1 MLNLVFSI
9 YSFSERRNVRV
20 KYPFS
25 NNIVL
30 LVLYAPS
37 GSFKLI
43 FSFFYSMPPT
53 PASAQCL
60 SPDQDVFAVASHS
73 FGNDGS
79 STHRIRLF
87 DVNSSQIKLTLMDN
101 LVHKKK
107 GGDIASSKRESGVG
121 PILLTYDRSGRF
133 LVSADKGSTTFTV
146 WDVTRGVVLH
156 KIDLPEG
163 CVVLDVSSSHCD
175 VSSDTDLETSIFAL
189 MAVTQNSSG
198 ESSRKLIAQQYDVS
212 KGKGKILKKIKTGT
226 DLSADDDDGRLA
238 VSPDQSMLAVGTVF
252 GGVRILDASTGQRIR
267 KYKKHLIGRKGL
279 SLLSFSADSRLLM
292 CGLVTGDAVHVLE
305 CKGGHE
311 NGNGSSSSGVRTLAI
326 DSPPL
331 YANTTILTKEAST
344 SLIVAVT
351 CSSGSV
357 MIFEFESYI
366 NGVISTASDN
376 DISAST
382 SASCYSKDEK
392 VDAMMSSFSTTSDK
406 LLIGRKLSSV
416 DLVFES
422 VSYIQKN
429 ERSATLMKEIKV
441 GVEPLKEE
449 NDTVS
454 RSTNSSR
461 KRGVDVLGPG
471 EVGIDTAVKD
481 SSIFVEKIK
490 KFRPD
495 DNQSDGVVDDSDGQ
509 IDNDGL
515 SIADRIRA
523 LNASA
528 EDSDISLPLVTRG
541 ARKIPTTQ
549 GLTAVLKQG
558 LASSDTN
565 QLETAF
571 QCTDKSVI
579 ETTVMK
585 LNGSEVID
593 LLGEVIQ
600 RISAKPMRTA
610 LLAVW
615 LRTILVKHSGL
626 LMNDVEL
633 AKKLAPLNNLLKER
647 VGTQAGFLKLQGR
660 LNLLASRK

>member
-1 MLNLVFSI
+1 MS
-9 YSFSERRNVRV
+9 
-20 KYPFS
+20 
-25 NNIVL
+25 
-30 LVLYAPS
+30 
-37 GSFKLI
+37 
-43 FSFFYSMPPT
+43 PT
-53 PASAQCL
+53 SASAQCL

-73 FGNDGS
+73 LGNDGS
-79 STHRIRLF
+79 STHRIRLY
-87 DVNSSQIKLTLMDN
+87 DVNSSQIKLTLVDN

-107 GGDIASSKRESGVG
+107 DGGSVSSKRESGVG
-121 PILLTYDRSGRF
+121 PILLTYDGSGRF

-156 KIDLPEG
+156 KVDLPQG
-163 CVVLDVSSSHCD
+163 CVVLDVSSSSCD
-175 VSSDTDLETSIFAL
+175 VSSNTNLETSIFAL
-189 MAVTQNSSG
+189 MAVTENSSG

-212 KGKGKILKKIKTGT
+212 KGKGKILKKIKTGA

-238 VSPDQSMLAVGTVF
+238 VSPDQSMLAVGTVL
-252 GGVRILDASTGQRIR
+252 GGVRILDASTGKRIR

-279 SLLSFSADSRLLM
+279 SLLRFSADSRLLM
-292 CGLVTGDAVHVLE
+292 CGLVTGDAVYVLE

-311 NGNGSSSSGVRTLAI
+311 NGNGLSSSGVRTLAI

-331 YANTTILTKEAST
+331 YANTTILSKKASS
-344 SLIVAVT
+344 SLVVAVT

-376 DISAST
+376 DISAFT

-392 VDAMMSSFSTTSDK
+392 VDALISSFSIKSDK

-416 DLVFES
+416 DIVFES
-422 VSYIQKN
+422 VSYIQKTD
-429 ERSATLMKEIKV
+429 SATLMKDIKV
-441 GVEPLKEE
+441 GVEPVEEE
-449 NDTVS
+449 NNIVS
-454 RSTNSSR
+454 RLTNSSR

-481 SSIFVEKIK
+481 SSIFVEKSK
-490 KFRPD
+490 KCRPD

-509 IDNDGL
+509 INNDGP

-528 EDSDISLPLVTRG
+528 KNSDMSLPLVTRG

-585 LNGSEVID
+585 LNGSEVVD

-600 RISAKPMRTA
+600 RISAKPMRTP

-647 VGTQAGFLKLQGR
+647 VETQAGFLKLQGR